1 MRINE
6 TYGRFNGPTVDATR
20 QGNRAGQAPKTD
32 GGDTTSSATSGND
45 AVTLSSKAK
54 ELAQAASEHSDT
66 ARVEQLRSAIQGGT
80 FKVDHQAIA
89 NRIVD
94 GG

>member
-20 QGNRAGQAPKTD
+20 QGKGAANAPKTD
-32 GGDTTSSATSGND
+32 GGDTTSSATSGTD
-45 AVTLSSKAK
+45 AVTLSSKAQ
-54 ELAQAASEHSDT
+54 ELSQAAAENSDN
-66 ARVEQLRSAIQGGT
+66 ARVEQLRGAIQGGT
-80 FKVDHQAIA
+80 FQIDRQAIA